1 MHSGAFIGYCGLVW
15 APSSVPGSAV
25 ELRWGVACEQWGQ
38 GLCSRR
44 HAVVLQHAFVTLQLP
59 EVVACMAQINEP
71 AKQLVAELGM
81 RADQAAS
88 RPPGAGSGHLLR
100 EQLLYGAAGDWR
112 Q

>member
-1 MHSGAFIGYCGLVW
+1 M
-15 APSSVPGSAV
+15 PGSAV

-38 GLCSRR
+38 GLVLEAAR
-44 HAVVLQHAFVTLQLP
+44 AVLQHAFVTLQLP

-88 RPPGAGSGHLLR
+88 FAHPELAAGHPLH
-100 EQLLYGAAGDWR
+100 EQLLYRLLRGDWR

>member
-1 MHSGAFIGYCGLVW
+1 M
-15 APSSVPGSAV
+15 PGSAV

-38 GLCSRR
+38 GLVLEAAR
-44 HAVVLQHAFVTLQLP
+44 AVLQHAFVTLQLP

-88 RPPGAGSGHLLR
+88 FAHPELAAGHPLH
-100 EQLLYGAAGDWR
+100 EQLLYRLQRGDWR